1 MEMLKIRKMIG
12 ETIRVAGLVTWL
24 LGTDFVSGLLRGFL
38 GMDVALNEILFLGN
52 SLCHWG
58 IILVVGGYILKMY
71 RKGLSKK
78 TKLLV
83 IILCALYVLLF
94 VLSLII
100 PSSMMAKMG
109 AKPFDGNCE
118 NLFYGLMIIVMMVSI
133 CFWGALL
140 SGLYRMYREAQ
151 ELDRVT
157 KTDTKS
163 VAY

>member
-1 MEMLKIRKMIG
+1 MESLRIRKMIG
-12 ETIRVAGLVTWL
+12 ETIMVAGLFTWL

-83 IILCALYVLLF
+83 LVPCALYWLLY

-100 PSSMMAKMG
+100 PTSMMAQMG

-133 CFWGALL
+133 VFWGALL
-140 SGLYRMYREAQ
+140 SGLYRMYREATK
-151 ELDRVT
+151 LDRGD
-157 KTDTKS
+157 KKS
-163 VAY
+163 TY

>member
-1 MEMLKIRKMIG
+1 METLKIRKMIG
-12 ETIRVAGLVTWL
+12 NAIMVAGIVIWI
-24 LGTDFVSGLLRGFL
+24 LGTDYVSGFLSGFL
-38 GMDVALNEILFLGN
+38 RRDIALYEILFLGN

-58 IILVVGGYILKMY
+58 IVLVVGGYILKMY

-83 IILCALYVLLF
+83 IIPCAFYLLLF

-118 NLFYGLMIIVMMVSI
+118 NLFYGLVIIVMMVSI
-133 CFWGALL
+133 VFWGALL
-140 SGLYRMYREAQ
+140 SGLYRMYREVAV
-151 ELDRVT
+151 LGNVD
-157 KTDTKS
+157 KKS
-163 VAY
+163 TYLKD

>member
-1 MEMLKIRKMIG
+1 MESLKIRKMIG
-12 ETIRVAGLVTWL
+12 KTIMVAGLVTWL

-38 GMDVALNEILFLGN
+38 GMDIALNEILFLGN

-83 IILCALYVLLF
+83 IIPCALYVLLF

-140 SGLYRMYREAQ
+140 SGLYRMYREVAV
-151 ELDRVT
+151 LDKVD
-157 KTDTKS
+157 KKS
-163 VAY
+163 TYLKD

>member
-1 MEMLKIRKMIG
+1 MESLRIRKMIG
-12 ETIRVAGLVTWL
+12 VTIMVAGLVTWL

-38 GMDVALNEILFLGN
+38 GMDIALNEILFLGG
-52 SLCHWG
+52 SLCYWG

-78 TKLLV
+78 TKLLALV
-83 IILCALYVLLF
+83 PCALYWLLY

-100 PSSMMAKMG
+100 PASMMAQMG

-133 CFWGALL
+133 VFWGALL
-140 SGLYRMYREAQ
+140 SGLYRMYCEATK
-151 ELDRVT
+151 LDRGD
-157 KTDTKS
+157 KKS
-163 VAY
+163 TY